1 MWAAGL
7 AAGGALVAWWD
18 VVGRGYVWLT
28 SSVATLVGLGLAVVE
43 PGPAPWIGTVLAAA
57 SVFVAANRQVVT
69 ALLGSATVVLLLAGT
84 GDSPLVPLITGA
96 IFLGF
101 VTTEMMLG
109 HWFLVDPT
117 LPRWSLNRLALVGGG
132 GLLADVIYL
141 TLSGAAAAGADD
153 SVLGLAYAA
162 LTVMTALLIVGVY
175 FSLREPSYTGV
186 MAATGL
192 SYLAVLTAFGVAVVG
207 RMLAV

>member
-1 MWAAGL
+1 MWASGL
-7 AAGGALVAWWD
+7 AAGGAVVSWWD

-28 SSVATLVGLGLAVVE
+28 SSVIALVGLALALVE
-43 PGPAPWIGTVLAAA
+43 PSAAA
-57 SVFVAANRQVVT
+57 WMGT
-69 ALLGSATVVLLLAGT
+69 ALGAMAVFATSRREAVTSLLVVSAALLMAAGLV
-84 GDSPLVPLITGA
+84 DSPLVPLITGVV
-96 IFLGF
+96 FLGF

-117 LPRWSLNRLALVGGG
+117 LPRWSLTRLAVIGGIGLIADVAYLVLSGAGGG
-132 GLLADVIYL
+132 G
-141 TLSGAAAAGADD
+141 ADD
-153 SVLGLAYAA
+153 PVLGMAYIA

-192 SYLAVLTAFGVAVVG
+192 SYLAVLTAFGVAVLG
-207 RMLAV
+207 RMLAT